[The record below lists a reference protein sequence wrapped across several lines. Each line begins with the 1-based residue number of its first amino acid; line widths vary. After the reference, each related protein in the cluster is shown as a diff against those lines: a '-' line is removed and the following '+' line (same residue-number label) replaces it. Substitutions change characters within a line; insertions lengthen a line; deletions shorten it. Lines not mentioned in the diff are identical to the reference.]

1 MERNYTQEFLT
12 HIVKVD
18 GNAAI
23 TQLLFGRIQPMLV
36 ADITFARHDLK
47 PRISAK
53 FNKSGLSGVFQIV
66 QGYDKCQ
73 LSLWATRK

>member
-1 MERNYTQEFLT
+1 MGKNYTQEFLT
-12 HIVKVD
+12 HIVKMD

-47 PRISAK
+47 PQFSAR
-53 FNKSGLSGVFQIV
+53 FNYSGFSGVFQIV
-66 QGYDKCQ
+66 QGYDKC
-73 LSLWATRK
+73 